1 MCADRVGLA
10 VDADGRMVRELLNL
24 PDVAEGVAVG
34 YLEEMH
40 THHLLPL
47 DSGEFAHLKRIA
59 HAGVN
64 NIGQGVGLSGKKQ
77 NECGNDCP

>member
-10 VDADGRMVRELLNL
+10 VNAYGSMVRELLNL

-34 YLEEMH
+34 YLEQMR
-40 THHLLPL
+40 TNDLLPL
-47 DSGEFAHLKRIA
+47 DCGEFAHLKRIA
-59 HAGVN
+59 HAVVN
-64 NIGQGVGLSGKKQ
+64 NIGQGVGVAGNKQ